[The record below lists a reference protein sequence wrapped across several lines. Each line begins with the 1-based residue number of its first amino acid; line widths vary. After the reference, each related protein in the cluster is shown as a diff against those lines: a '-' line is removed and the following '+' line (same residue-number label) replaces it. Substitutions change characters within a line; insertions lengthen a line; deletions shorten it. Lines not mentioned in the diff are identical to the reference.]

1 LLARLRA
8 VPINRLLGAGLIA
21 CALILGGKAAYIY
34 AKAELS
40 QILLERAFDQTLASG
55 KRVKPWSW
63 ADVTPAA
70 RLEISRIGAEA
81 IVLGGSSGQ
90 AMAFGP
96 ALQNETARI
105 GEAGTT
111 VISAH
116 RDTHFAF
123 LKDVVVGDII
133 TITRDDGLKFSY
145 RVTGARVVDWN
156 HSGIDRF
163 APGHHLALSTCYP
176 FGGIVHGPQRYVVD
190 AEML

>member
-1 LLARLRA
+1 MLARLRA
-8 VPINRLLGAGLIA
+8 VPIRNWLGTGLMA
-21 CALILGGKAAYIY
+21 CAIILGSKAAFIY

-40 QILLERAFDQTLASG
+40 QVLLERAFDQALASG
-55 KRVKPWSW
+55 QPVKPWSW
-63 ADVTPAA
+63 ADVEPVA
-70 RLEISRIGAEA
+70 RLEISRISAEA

-96 ALQNETARI
+96 ALQDETARI

-145 RVTGARVVDWN
+145 RVTGTRVVDWN

-176 FGGIVHGPQRYVVD
+176 FGGIIHGPQRYLVE
-190 AEML
+190 AEMM